1 MGELRKG
8 EGPSVDLPA
17 LHEELKFCLDNGMYG
32 PRTGAALLWAL
43 ELVEDLDHSNKESK
57 A

>member
-1 MGELRKG
+1 MMEDLEALKTELRWAIANN
-8 EGPSVDLPA
+8 EDR
-17 LHEELKFCLDNGMYG
+17 

-43 ELVEDLDHSNKESK
+43 ELVEDMEEKREE